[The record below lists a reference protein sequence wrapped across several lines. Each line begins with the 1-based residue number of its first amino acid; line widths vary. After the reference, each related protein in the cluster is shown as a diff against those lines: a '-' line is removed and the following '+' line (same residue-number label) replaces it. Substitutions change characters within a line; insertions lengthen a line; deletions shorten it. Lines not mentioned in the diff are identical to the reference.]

1 MKMWAVEAYDMQQNQ
16 I

>member
-1 MKMWAVEAYDMQQNQ
+1 MKMWAVEAHDMQQNQ